1 MLIFCTKRLCRS
13 GVFLGLMGAATLQA
27 LPASAHDYPTYERVE
42 FVLDCMQRNGGAY
55 ALIYQC
61 SCAIDKLAEQFTID
75 EFVEMQ
81 TSVNASDMSGQR
93 GGELRGNPQIHQSTN
108 RYRESVLAAGRSCGI
123 PAK

>member
-1 MLIFCTKRLCRS
+1 MPIFRTKNLSRS
-13 GVFLGLMGAATLQA
+13 RVLLGLMGAVTLQA
-27 LPASAHDYPTYERVE
+27 MPASAHDYPTYERVE

-75 EFVEMQ
+75 EFVDMQ

-93 GGELRGNPQIHQSTN
+93 GGELRGNPQIRQSMN
-108 RYRESVLAAGRSCGI
+108 RYREAVLVAGRSCGI
-123 PAK
+123 TTK